1 MSNEQTATERLR
13 ELLDER
19 GVEYDTHGERYGT
32 WYDTPLGGRVYVGE
46 NNAGYLHVKSDAMNP
61 EQAIAA
67 TLGDADA
74 TAARQCDA
82 DELGN
87 DGVERTNDGIAERG
101 TCHDVWDTELTGRLR
116 FQCSECGGVSLE
128 ITPHF
133 CPCCGRKVGGRMSD
147 KTDTIG
153 TDCGHVQNVS
163 ATERL
168 RELLDERGVGY
179 DVRDGKAIKN
189 TYWDDAEGRRWGYTS
204 DESGVI
210 KDRQLFLVH
219 GRMDITPE
227 QAVAASLGND
237 GLERSKNGVDER
249 ETCHN
254 VAEPDEMNDRPFRCS
269 ECGARAPFDGT
280 YHMGE
285 SYELDGMRVFAD
297 SWPTWRFCPC
307 CGRKVVFE

>member
-1 MSNEQTATERLR
+1 MSSDKTATERLR
-13 ELLDER
+13 RLLDAR
-19 GVEYDTHGERYGT
+19 GVEWSAQDRFTRDVETRWLFPASSALFTEYEDGMTIMVISGAEWT
-32 WYDTPLGGRVYVGE
+32 
-46 NNAGYLHVKSDAMNP
+46 P

-67 TLGDADA
+67 T
-74 TAARQCDA
+74 
-82 DELGN
+82 LGN

-147 KTDTIG
+147 ETDTSG
-153 TDCGHVQNVS
+153 TDCGHVRNVS

-168 RELLDERGVGY
+168 RELLDERGVEWIEWKDPDTTAWFDGAHVVRADEY
-179 DVRDGKAIKN
+179 DG
-189 TYWDDAEGRRWGYTS
+189 
-204 DESGVI
+204 
-210 KDRQLFLVH
+210 QLLVE
-219 GRMDITPE
+219 RVMTPE
-227 QAVAASLGND
+227 QAIAATLEND
-237 GLERSKNGVDER
+237 GVVTEYKRSKNGVDER

>member
-1 MSNEQTATERLR
+1 MSSDKTATERLR
-13 ELLDER
+13 RLLDAR
-19 GVEYDTHGERYGT
+19 GVEWSAQDRFTRDVETRWLFPASSALFTEYEDGMTIMVISGAEWT
-32 WYDTPLGGRVYVGE
+32 
-46 NNAGYLHVKSDAMNP
+46 P

-67 TLGDADA
+67 T
-74 TAARQCDA
+74 
-82 DELGN
+82 LGN

>member
-87 DGVERTNDGIAERG
+87 DGVERSNDGIAERG

-147 KTDTIG
+147 KTDTSG
-153 TDCGHVQNVS
+153 TDCGHVRNVS

-168 RELLDERGVGY
+168 RELLDERGVEWIEWKDPDTTAWFDGAHVVRADEY
-179 DVRDGKAIKN
+179 DG
-189 TYWDDAEGRRWGYTS
+189 
-204 DESGVI
+204 
-210 KDRQLFLVH
+210 QLLVE
-219 GRMDITPE
+219 RVMTPE
-227 QAVAASLGND
+227 QAIAATLEND
-237 GLERSKNGVDER
+237 GVVTEYKRSKNGVDER